1 MRTSS
6 DKTKFL
12 KALKET
18 PIVFYACRKCGVP
31 RSTIYRW
38 REKNERFRREMD
50 KIAYLGREDLTDMS
64 EMSLIKLIKEGN
76 YKAIALF
83 LAHNSKRY
91 HRRSEIVL
99 TEELKEELKEG
110 ECCDKC
116 GQKKR
121 VMMNSYQMNIIGR
134 ALSEYRRSHP
144 KEIGELFPE

>member
-1 MRTSS
+1 
-6 DKTKFL
+6 
-12 KALKET
+12 
-18 PIVFYACRKCGVP
+18 
-31 RSTIYRW
+31 
-38 REKNERFRREMD
+38 MD
-50 KIAYLGREDLTDMS
+50 KIVYLGREDLTDMS

-91 HRRSEIVL
+91 YRRSEIVL
-99 TEELKEELKEG
+99 TEELKTELREG

-121 VMMNSYQMNIIGR
+121 VMMNSHQMNIIGR

-144 KEIGELFPE
+144 KEIEELLT